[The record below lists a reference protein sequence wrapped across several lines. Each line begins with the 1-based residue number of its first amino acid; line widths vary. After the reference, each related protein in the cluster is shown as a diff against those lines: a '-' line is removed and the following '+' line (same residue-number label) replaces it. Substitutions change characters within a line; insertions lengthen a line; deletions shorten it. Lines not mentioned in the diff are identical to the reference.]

1 MRDLAGVVQREEAQI
16 GVLISPSSD
25 LSEATGR
32 RSDSAGCFETTL
44 CWSRYPR
51 LRQQAETTVIASAS
65 AICTSVHPPSDRTP
79 FFGPL
84 MMRVLVGLLSSN
96 GGSTRWPPGLP
107 DSPGLKPRPVTPPLL
122 VALSLL

>member
-65 AICTSVHPPSDRTP
+65 ATTITETTDTNTHADHRHMRPESQPPSYRR
-79 FFGPL
+79 
-84 MMRVLVGLLSSN
+84 RVSVEIESSAE
-96 GGSTRWPPGLP
+96 T
-107 DSPGLKPRPVTPPLL
+107 
-122 VALSLL
+122 ALSVLPLTL